1 MSEFI
6 EIKANKMSL
15 FRRKPLFG
23 VGINDADYMVKPMV
37 NGKRIICKY
46 YVAWKDMLNR
56 CYCSKY
62 QEKHPSY
69 HGCTV
74 CDEWVIF
81 SNFKSWM
88 EMQDWKGKDLD
99 KDLLIQ
105 GNKIYSPETCLFI
118 PQSINKLL
126 TSRGALRGLH
136 PVGACYHKASGKYA
150 AKVWTNGKRK
160 HIGLFDTPNLA
171 HKAYKLHKYAYI
183 KEVALRQ
190 DEPLRSALLNYKI

>member
-6 EIKANKMSL
+6 KLKANKMSL
-15 FRRKPLFG
+15 LRRKPLFG

-37 NGKRIICKY
+37 CGSRMICKY

-69 HGCTV
+69 NDCKV
-74 CDEWVIF
+74 CDEWLTF
-81 SNFKSWM
+81 SNFKLWM
-88 EMQDWKGKDLD
+88 EKQDWTGKDLD

-105 GNKIYSPETCLFI
+105 GNKTYSPEACLFI

-126 TSRGALRGLH
+126 TSRGALRGQY
-136 PVGACYHKASGKYA
+136 PVGVCYHKATGKYA
-150 AKVWTNGKRK
+150 AKVWVNGKRK
-160 HIGLFDTPNLA
+160 NIGLFDKPDLA
-171 HKAYKLHKYAYI
+171 HEAYKLHKYAYI
-183 KEVALRQ
+183 KEVALQ
-190 DEPLRSALLNYKI
+190 QVDPLRSALLKYEI